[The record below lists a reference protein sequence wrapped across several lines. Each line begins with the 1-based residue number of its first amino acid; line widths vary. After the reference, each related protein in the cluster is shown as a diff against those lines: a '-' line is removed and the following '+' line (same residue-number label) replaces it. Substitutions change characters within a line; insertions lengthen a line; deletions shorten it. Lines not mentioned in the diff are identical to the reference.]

1 MKKYTIQEALKII
14 IDASEEYEEKLNDKH
29 FLIIYQTGKEIKTTE
44 VGFRDIN
51 FLHLTGITTKLSAS
65 MFYSACLSHKLS
77 IKDISL
83 DMKGKAHQKLMV
95 LPYLSNLLY
104 NSCMIGDFIDSGVY
118 IKADYFVG
126 NTKAVLSVGFRFGK
140 SIDFPVTLYNE
151 SIKTL
156 VRPVNKVLA
165 IYSKKYNESLYNICT
180 YLSKNQDPNTFP
192 IEVKQKIF
200 I

>member
-1 MKKYTIQEALKII
+1 
-14 IDASEEYEEKLNDKH
+14 
-29 FLIIYQTGKEIKTTE
+29 
-44 VGFRDIN
+44 
-51 FLHLTGITTKLSAS
+51 
-65 MFYSACLSHKLS
+65 
-77 IKDISL
+77 
-83 DMKGKAHQKLMV
+83 MKGKAHQKLMV